1 LLRNR
6 LAAHDTARIRLGPPE
21 FLGGTEAAG
30 SRAALLLIQRQR
42 SAPMTDPVQAGAQ
55 IAAQVGVQ
63 AGAHPGGYR
72 EAILFLVT
80 AGIVVPLFHRLRISP
95 VLGFLGAGALLGPFG
110 LGRFADA
117 HPWLAPF
124 TIGNRSEIAHLA
136 EFGVIFLM
144 FMIGIEL
151 SWERLRVLR
160 RLVFGLGAIQVAAS
174 AAVIAGIL
182 VVLDQPVAGAVL
194 VGLALA
200 LSSTAV
206 VLPVL
211 AEQRRLGTPAGRTS
225 FAILLFQDLAVAPIL
240 FAIAVLGR
248 KDGGDLG
255 GALALALGQAAV
267 ALLVIVVAGRVALR
281 PLFHLVART
290 RSPELFMAAC
300 LLVIVATALVAA
312 GSGLSMTL
320 GAFVAG
326 LLLAETEYRRAIEA
340 TIDPFKGL
348 LLGVFFVSVGM
359 NLDPAQL
366 VAAPG
371 AILGLSLGL
380 LLIKGAVVLAGGCI
394 MGIPRSVALETA
406 LLIGPGGEFAFVLI
420 GGAMVAGLVPEPV
433 GGAAL
438 IVTTVTMIAIPGLA
452 ALGRRIGRRVSKESL
467 GRARA
472 EPVPDPQQNRVI
484 VAGYGRVGRLVGEM
498 LKRHAISFIALDS
511 DPARVAEQRRLGS
524 PVYFGDSANTE
535 MLRRCDI
542 ATARALVVT
551 LDNPRAV
558 EAVVQAARAERPD
571 LTIVA
576 RARDAR
582 HATQLYEMGVDDA
595 VPETIEAS
603 LQLSEAVLVDVGVPM
618 GHVIASIHERR
629 DEFRT
634 MLKRKEAETRPVFR
648 ARRTVG
654 KTRPAERESAAD
666 HKAGEAPVEARPI
679 GKSA

>member
-380 LLIKGAVVLAGGCI
+380 LLIKGAVVLAGGRI

-452 ALGRRIGRRVSKESL
+452 ALGRRIGRRVTKESL